1 MRVWDRRNG
10 YSVAEL
16 MVVVGIIGI
25 LGTLV
30 PVSVGYLRAATAL
43 EAAREL
49 QVALSRAKQ
58 LAVTTRTSICVQA
71 TGGGY
76 RFLTGSCAGPVITF
90 PEAGTGTFRL
100 SNGATVSA
108 GPNPIFTPFG
118 TVTGTGPFTITT
130 PGGTAATVTVAA
142 SGRITVP

>member
-1 MRVWDRRNG
+1 MRVWSRRDG
-10 YSVAEL
+10 YSVTEL
-16 MVVVGIIGI
+16 LVVVGIIGI

-30 PVSVGYLRAATAL
+30 PISMTYLRAATAL

-49 QVALSRAKQ
+49 QLALSQAKQ

-71 TGGGY
+71 NGGGY
-76 RFLTGSCAGPVITF
+76 RYLTGTCAGPLM
-90 PEAGTGTFRL
+90 AGTGTFRL
-100 SNGATVSA
+100 SNGATVTA
-108 GPNPIFTPFG
+108 GPDPIFTPFG
-118 TVTGTGPFTITT
+118 TVTGTGPFTIAT